1 MWPGRGIRSPFA
13 LFGVA
18 VGSVEGSERFGLV
31 GGLARCVVQ
40 EIVGDAMSTVEL
52 QHVLDLVDSNKD
64 GVISREEF
72 LAAAYPS
79 KQAIASIIIAGMNH
93 TDWCE

>member
-1 MWPGRGIRSPFA
+1 
-13 LFGVA
+13 
-18 VGSVEGSERFGLV
+18 
-31 GGLARCVVQ
+31 
-40 EIVGDAMSTVEL
+40 MSTVEL